1 MNECFEFTFID
12 EEPEILDFNF
22 EFIEDP
28 EPEIIEFTFIDPEP
42 KIIEFN
48 FEFLIDEEPEIT
60 KFTFLDEEIK
70 QPIFKAN
77 KKGEIRTILLQIT
90 SNTIKATKTH
100 WNACIKAKT
109 SIQ

>member
-48 FEFLIDEEPEIT
+48 FEFLIDEEPE
-60 KFTFLDEEIK
+60 
-70 QPIFKAN
+70 
-77 KKGEIRTILLQIT
+77 TISRALENAGYNISPEVLIN
-90 SNTIKATKTH
+90 SNALR
-100 WNACIKAKT
+100 N
-109 SIQ
+109 SLENQLM

>member
-22 EFIEDP
+22 EFIE
-28 EPEIIEFTFIDPEP
+28 DPEP

-70 QPIFKAN
+70 
-77 KKGEIRTILLQIT
+77 
-90 SNTIKATKTH
+90 
-100 WNACIKAKT
+100 
-109 SIQ
+109 